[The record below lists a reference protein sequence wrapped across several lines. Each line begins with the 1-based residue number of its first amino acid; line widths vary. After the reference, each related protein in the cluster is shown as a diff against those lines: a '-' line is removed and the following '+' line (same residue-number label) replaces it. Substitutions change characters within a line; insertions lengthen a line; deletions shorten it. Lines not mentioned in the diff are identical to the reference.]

1 MLSVNIKDLS
11 YSIKKVQ
18 KAFYKYF
25 QIELSSNELE
35 TIKKDLNQTEN
46 LLRYLFI
53 KVNNHEELPTK
64 LKNEKK

>member
-1 MLSVNIKDLS
+1 MLGEFSEAIAVCLLELPK
-11 YSIKKVQ
+11 
-18 KAFYKYF
+18 
-25 QIELSSNELE
+25 IELSSNELE